1 MILLGSVGGRWIA
14 SWTPTEGT
22 PIVSH
27 QSDQSLL
34 RTVRCI
40 DGEVEVEIECRPN
53 FDYGRGLTIAVIIML
68 AVLPIMIWN
77 IRRANAE
84 EGTR

>member
-1 MILLGSVGGRWIA
+1 MA
-14 SWTPTEGT
+14 
-22 PIVSH
+22 
-27 QSDQSLL
+27 
-34 RTVRCI
+34 TVA
-40 DGEVEVEIECRPN
+40 PA
-53 FDYGRGLTIAVIIML
+53 IAVIIML